1 MKLNHFLSRSQF
13 NKHHNQP
20 CIRYW
25 VEYTQ
30 DACPTLKQFIAIDY
44 IWRRHTHTHTHTHL
58 VMAKIGSLSPLFIEH
73 FYHILRAIIV
83 FAINLKSHISS
94 NYYPH
99 FMYIKPKGK
108 RLILYHTLIV
118 GETFFESKYALQKC
132 GPLWLCCLALGKTVI
147 GVGKKDR

>member
-1 MKLNHFLSRSQF
+1 MYKVLGRIHTGRLSYPQIV
-13 NKHHNQP
+13 HCYQL
-20 CIRYW
+20 YL
-25 VEYTQ
+25 EE
-30 DACPTLKQFIAIDY
+30 
-44 IWRRHTHTHTHTHL
+44 THTHTHTHL

-73 FYHILRAIIV
+73 FYYILRAIIV

-118 GETFFESKYALQKC
+118 GETFFESKYAL
-132 GPLWLCCLALGKTVI
+132 
-147 GVGKKDR
+147 